1 MGGLYDAAT
10 LLVLSVP
17 GDTLKEMGTLSVA
30 TADHV
35 VAEIVRECC
44 SAGVPGGV
52 PWGMLVCSGAGRG
65 LVCWGAEVINLT
77 GNEAGTPENVH
88 TKNFGPVGPSF

>member
-17 GDTLKEMGTLSVA
+17 GDTLKAMGTLSVA
-30 TADHV
+30 TTDPV

-52 PWGMLVCSGAGRG
+52 PWGDAGVLG
-65 LVCWGAEVINLT
+65 CWAW
-77 GNEAGTPENVH
+77 AGVL
-88 TKNFGPVGPSF
+88 GC